1 VLDTVSSGYRAPM
14 ILDRLFAA
22 GYDTI
27 FQRAEAAGLRE
38 MRASAISDLS
48 GTVVELGSG
57 TGLNLAHY
65 PPAVTRLIASEPDPH
80 MVKRLRAKVAEGE
93 GGTGRVTVVQA
104 GAERLPLADGEAD
117 AVVSTLVLCTV
128 PDVQGALREAV
139 RVLRPGGLFRFVEHV
154 RNADARSAAWQ
165 DRLNRP
171 WGVLAGGCTRTGT
184 RSRPCARRR
193 DSRSARS
200 ATTGSPACRRS
211 CGR

>member
-1 VLDTVSSGYRAPM
+1 M

-27 FQRAEAAGLRE
+27 FTRAEAGGLRE
-38 MRASAISDLS
+38 MRAAAIGDLS

-65 PPAVTRLIASEPDPH
+65 PPAVTKLIASEPDPH

-93 GGTGRVTVVQA
+93 GGAGRVTVVQA

-128 PDVQGALREAV
+128 PDVEGALREAV
-139 RVLRPGGLFRFVEHV
+139 RVLKPGGVFRFVEHV
-154 RNADARSAAWQ
+154 RNADAKSAAWQ

-171 WGVLAGGCTRTGT
+171 WGVFAGGCNANRDTLATLRGT
-184 RSRPCARRR
+184 AGLEVREVRDDRFPGVPPLVRPLIIGEAVRV
-193 DSRSARS
+193 
-200 ATTGSPACRRS
+200 
-211 CGR
+211 